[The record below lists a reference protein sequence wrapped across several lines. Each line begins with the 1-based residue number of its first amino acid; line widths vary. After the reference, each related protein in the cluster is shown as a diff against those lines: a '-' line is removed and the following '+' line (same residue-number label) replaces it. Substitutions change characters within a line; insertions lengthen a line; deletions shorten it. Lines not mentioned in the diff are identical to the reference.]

1 MDVLETINLLKKYN
15 LYDEAEA
22 ECRRRKIDKAP
33 YDMQGHHEVYCK
45 YLSKKWVELR
55 DKKSELQKVKCKEWD
70 NIPEEK
76 KPAHD
81 VCMFVEMS
89 LRNECCSK
97 CEYYKTIKEL
107 QGEMKTLTDAEKC
120 LKAAADYDF
129 TWR

>member
-1 MDVLETINLLKKYN
+1 MDVLEAINLLKKYN

-55 DKKSELQKVKCKEWD
+55 DKKLELQKVKCKEWD
-70 NIPEEK
+70 NIPKEK

-120 LKAAADYDF
+120 LKAAADYDS